1 MMIIAIIIAIII
13 SVVVILELIWIIHLY
28 DRISFIKWSHNY
40 WVDAYFQEVDKRI
53 ELEHQVKRER
63 KFKEMLY
70 GKI

>member
-1 MMIIAIIIAIII
+1 MMIVTIII
-13 SVVVILELIWIIHLY
+13 SVVAILELIWIIYLR

-53 ELEHQVKRER
+53 DLEHQVKLKCYFYNKR
-63 KFKEMLY
+63 Y